1 VTARGVGQ
9 IPDTFTK
16 LLDKNGLKG
25 ARIGIVRES
34 MGYDAEPGSAD
45 FDKITEVF
53 DRAVADLKAAGAE
66 IIDPVAIP
74 NLKPLLAK
82 RAGSF
87 ADDEE
92 GFRNYLGRSKTPHY
106 RSRAE
111 AMQSPDFP
119 NVVKGSRE
127 RWARNPEPQ
136 AHYEYLK
143 AKEELMTN
151 LLKVMADHKLDAIV
165 HKSVEHQPTLIKD
178 GINPPYVDQKGAPH
192 INTFL
197 VYVPSVAVPAGFT
210 RDNLPAGIT
219 FLGRPYS
226 DAQMIKLAF
235 AYEQATQHRRPPAS
249 VTPL

>member
-1 VTARGVGQ
+1 MV
-9 IPDTFTK
+9 
-16 LLDKNGLKG
+16 LDL
-25 ARIGIVRES
+25 I
-34 MGYDAEPGSAD
+34 
-45 FDKITEVF
+45 
-53 DRAVADLKAAGAE
+53 
-66 IIDPVAIP
+66 
-74 NLKPLLAK
+74 LAK

-92 GFRNYLGRSKTPHY
+92 SFRNYLGRSKKQLY

-111 AMQSPDFP
+111 AMQSPDFQK
-119 NVVKGSRE
+119 VVKGAGE
-127 RWARNPEPQ
+127 RWARNATAE

-151 LLKVMADHKLDAIV
+151 LLTVMADLKLDAIV

-178 GINPPYVDQKGAPH
+178 GVNPPYVDQKGAPH

-197 VYVPSVAVPAGFT
+197 IYVPSVAVPAGFT

-219 FLGRPYS
+219 FLGRPY
-226 DAQMIKLAF
+226 DDGNMIKFAY
-235 AYEQATQHRRPPAS
+235 AYEQTTRHRKPPAS